1 MVFPRRFLHTPA
13 QTEESKRTQTIIETD
28 RKYSVEAAIV
38 RIMKGK
44 KKMTFEQL
52 KNQTVTEVSKH
63 FLPEV
68 SFIKVQIDSLVERE
82 YMRRDEDDMTIL
94 HYVA

>member
-1 MVFPRRFLHTPA
+1 MEKAIL
-13 QTEESKRTQTIIETD
+13 QD
-28 RKYSVEAAIV
+28 RKYAVDAAIV

-44 KKMTFEQL
+44 KKMHYEQL
-52 KNQTVTEVSKH
+52 KTATIEAVTKH

-68 SFIKVQIDSLVERE
+68 SLIKKSIDGLVESE
-82 YMRRDEDDMTIL
+82 YLRRDEDDMNVL